1 LIKAK
6 TFEDDYLD
14 TILSGI
20 EPLISDSDRFKQR
33 ACAEV
38 LLGLLRGKVAVSST
52 FQFLHAFPGS
62 KHWPKPK
69 WEKLWSW
76 TLERMDTIFAQIKPD
91 TIQFWESV
99 FMVSVFVTWR

>member
-20 EPLISDSDRFKQR
+20 EPLITDSDRFKQR

-38 LLGLLRGKVAVSST
+38 LLGLLRGKVVVSST
-52 FQFLHAFPGS
+52 IRSLRVLLGS
-62 KHWPKPK
+62 KHWPKQK

-76 TLERMDTIFAQIKPD
+76 TLQRMDTIFAQIKPD

-99 FMVSVFVTWR
+99 FMVSVFVSCS